1 MLLSL
6 PVTSYLFLFIHFQ
19 TSIMKHNLYFHFF
32 TNSLLFKSHLP
43 FYSSSK
49 NCFVKV
55 HKYRLFSLQFLSFF
69 PLTLWSPF
77 YLKLVPLFRFTIQCY
92 LTWSYFSTPFLP
104 LHFWII
110 FPLLSTHSRSWA
122 SLFLLI
128 ISHVLSL
135 EKSYHSHDNCLSY
148 LSNYPN
154 CSHQLP
160 VTYLPMKNLVFT

>member
-1 MLLSL
+1 MDLLSESLSAFQFFSLYPLGSSNLQRFQHLKKYNRLDLLLSL

-110 FPLLSTHSRSWA
+110 FPLLSTHSRS
-122 SLFLLI
+122 
-128 ISHVLSL
+128 
-135 EKSYHSHDNCLSY
+135 
-148 LSNYPN
+148 
-154 CSHQLP
+154 
-160 VTYLPMKNLVFT
+160 